1 MKVSKIITLII
12 WAVCAWCLVITD
24 NSIWVITGRALF
36 WVLLV
41 SHLLEFVIYL
51 PKLRKMDGSMPAY
64 FINIMLFGIVY
75 WNEIKPGDNPDS
87 K

>member
-12 WAVCAWCLVITD
+12 WAVCACCLVITND
-24 NSIWVITGRALF
+24 SIWVTTGIALF

-51 PKLRKMDGSMPAY
+51 PKLRKMDGSMPIY
-64 FINIMLFGIVY
+64 FINIMLFGVFY
-75 WNEIKPGDNPDS
+75 WNEIKPADNPDS

>member
-12 WAVCAWCLVITD
+12 WVVCACCLVITD

-41 SHLLEFVIYL
+41 SHLFEFFIYL
-51 PKLRKMDGSMPAY
+51 PKLRKMNGSMSVY
-64 FINIMLFGIVY
+64 FTNVMLFGIVY
-75 WNEIKPGDNPDS
+75 WNEIKPSDNPDS

>member
-41 SHLLEFVIYL
+41 SHLLEFFIYL
-51 PKLRKMDGSMPAY
+51 PKLRKMNGPMATY
-64 FINIMLFGIVY
+64 FINIMLFGVFY
-75 WNEIKPGDNPDS
+75 WNEIKPRDEE
-87 K
+87 KAQ